1 MSWEEPE
8 KLLLHVN
15 MFQVREK
22 NDQNLHMFV
31 SIVKNLAINLVNVS

>member
-8 KLLLHVN
+8 KLLLYVN